1 MFFGSVWSQGGHNN
15 NPTSMQ
21 FRSAYKNLLVQAQI
35 KDSGLGNCISLLDIP
50 ILNCSSVSK
59 NPIQAINDTNASLY
73 HDIELDPETFTVETH
88 GTHLH
93 LSSFL
98 KKSQYI

>member
-1 MFFGSVWSQGGHNN
+1 
-15 NPTSMQ
+15 MQ
-21 FRSAYKNLLVQAQI
+21 FRSAYKKLLVQAQI

-73 HDIELDPETFTVETH
+73 HDIELEPETFTAETY
-88 GTHLH
+88 GTYLH
-93 LSSFL
+93 LSSFSKEVAMYIAGFVSHKL
-98 KKSQYI
+98 ASQIK